1 MLNIAL
7 FGPPGAGKGT
17 QSKLLLEKFNLTYI
31 STGDMLR
38 EEIARETPLGKEARE
53 IIDRGGLVPDEIIV
67 QIIEK
72 KVIMNLDSRGI
83 LFDGFPRTVV
93 QAYILEGLL
102 LKLNSSLTCMLS
114 LEVPNDELVTRMLER
129 SKTSGRADDNLEVIK
144 VRMQE
149 YENKTKPVIDFYR
162 AKGNYYPINGVGS
175 VEEIFEQLCR
185 TIDST
190 MKQDY
195 FNVVLLGKPGSGKG
209 TQGEIL
215 ARNNDLVY
223 ISTGKLLRKE
233 IAAGT
238 DLGMAAK
245 PYLERGEIAP
255 DEIAIKLIERQIER
269 NPSASG
275 FIFKGF
281 PRTIVQAYILDGLLR
296 KINSKVSLMLNLRL
310 STLDAMKR
318 LNDRSKTERKR
329 VYDTSTELILNRLEE
344 YEKKTKPVIEYYKK
358 QSIFFEIDGAGTEDE
373 VNSRLQEAIKK
384 GVRQMRTGD

>member
-17 QSKLLLEKFNLTYI
+17 QSKLLLEKYNLTYI
-31 STGDMLR
+31 STGDILR
-38 EEIARETPLGKEARE
+38 EEIAKQTALGKEAKS
-53 IIDRGGLVPDEIIV
+53 IIEKGGLVPDEIIV

-72 KVIMNLDSRGI
+72 KVIMNLDSHGI

-114 LEVPNDELVTRMLER
+114 LEVPEDELITRMLER
-129 SKTSGRADDNLEVIK
+129 AKTSGRADDNLDIIK
-144 VRMQE
+144 VRLQE
-149 YENKTKPVIDFYR
+149 YENKTKPVINFYK
-162 AKGNYYPINGVGS
+162 AKNIYHPINGVGN
-175 VEEIFEQLCR
+175 VEEIFEKLSH
-185 TIDST
+185 TIEST
-190 MKQDY
+190 IKHDY

-215 ARNNDLVY
+215 ARNNNLIY
-223 ISTGKLLRKE
+223 ISTGKLMREE
-233 IAAGT
+233 IAANT
-238 DLGMAAK
+238 ELGRIAK
-245 PYLERGEIAP
+245 PFLDKGEIAP

-269 NPSASG
+269 NRTAYG

-296 KINSKVSLMLNLRL
+296 RMNSKVSLMLNIRL
-310 STLDAMKR
+310 STLDAIKR
-318 LNDRSKTERKR
+318 LHDRSKTEKR
-329 VYDTSTELILNRLEE
+329 RAYDTTTELILNRLDE

-358 QSIFFEIDGAGTEDE
+358 QSIFFDVDGAGSEEE
-373 VNSRLQEAIKK
+373 VNDRLQDKIKQ
-384 GVRQMRTGD
+384 GLRQVRNID

>member
-17 QSKLLLEKFNLTYI
+17 QSKLLLEKYNLTYI
-31 STGDMLR
+31 STGDILR
-38 EEIARETPLGKEARE
+38 EEIVKQTALGKEAKE
-53 IIDRGGLVPDEIIV
+53 IIDKGGLVPDEIIV

-72 KVIMNLDSRGI
+72 KVTMNLDSRGI

-114 LEVPNDELVTRMLER
+114 LEVPKDLLVARMLER
-129 SKTSGRADDNLEVIK
+129 AKVGGRADDNLEVIE

-149 YENKTKPVIDFYR
+149 YENKTKPVIDFYK
-162 AKGNYYPINGVGS
+162 AKGNYYPIHGVGE
-175 VEEIFEQLCR
+175 VEDIFEQLCK
-185 TIDST
+185 TIEST
-190 MKQDY
+190 ISHDY

-215 ARNNDLVY
+215 AKNNNLVY

-233 IAAGT
+233 ITAGT
-238 DLGMAAK
+238 ELGMIAK
-245 PYLERGEIAP
+245 PYMERGEIVP

-296 KINSKVSLMLNLRL
+296 RINSKVSLMLNIRL
-310 STLDAMKR
+310 STLDAIKR

-329 VYDTSTELILNRLEE
+329 VYDSSTEMILNRLDE

-358 QSIFFEIDGAGTEDE
+358 QSVFFDSDGSGTEED
-373 VNSRLQEAIKK
+373 VNARLQEAIRK
-384 GVRQMRTGD
+384 GIRQVRNGD

>member
-17 QSKLLLEKFNLTYI
+17 QSKLLLEKYNLTYI

-38 EEIARETPLGKEARE
+38 EEIAKQTELGKEARE

-114 LEVPNDELVTRMLER
+114 LEVPNDQLVTRMLER

-144 VRMQE
+144 VRFQE
-149 YENKTKPVIDFYR
+149 YENKTMPVIDFYK
-162 AKGNYYPINGVGS
+162 AKGNYYPINGVGT

-185 TIDST
+185 TIDGT

-215 ARNNDLVY
+215 AQNNDLVY

-238 DLGMAAK
+238 DLGLTAK

-255 DEIAIKLIERQIER
+255 DEIAIKLIERQIEK
-269 NPSASG
+269 NPNAAG

-358 QSIFFEIDGAGTEDE
+358 QSIFFEIDGAGTADE
-373 VNSRLQEAIKK
+373 VNARLQEAIRK